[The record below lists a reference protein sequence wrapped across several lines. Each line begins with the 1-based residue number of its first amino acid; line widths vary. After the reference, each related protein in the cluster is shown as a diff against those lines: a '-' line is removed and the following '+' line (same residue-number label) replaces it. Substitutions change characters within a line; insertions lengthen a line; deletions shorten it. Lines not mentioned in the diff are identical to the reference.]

1 VTRLRARRPGR
12 AARLAWMLPAA
23 GTVLLVAALAWAA
36 VASAHHQAWLGG
48 PPAWR
53 HALRPAAAW
62 TLPVLAVLW
71 AGALALYWWPRRH
84 QRQPISLVA
93 LLSMVIVGVILA
105 EASFL
110 PCTGSQ
116 APVIA
121 PQSWVLA
128 LFTGQMEGRFGGAV
142 CPGPPPLAMQLAR
155 VVCLGATFTGVA
167 AAAAVLWRAE
177 IDRLKTRF
185 VGELTV
191 MTGLDEMTVALLGRL
206 VTEPGRG
213 QVVLVE
219 ADPNHPLLEEAR
231 ATGARVIIA
240 DPGQAGALRPVLIHL
255 GRPAVRQVFALHPG
269 AHDNETI
276 LAGVRQALGQ
286 VRRRTDHAPHVVAR
300 IDDPRHADTWRGD
313 HIGAHQLWLED
324 ALSPYET
331 TAVFAVQA
339 VLAHRARTLVLC
351 GDTTLALAILIE
363 AARSAWE
370 RQELREAAEAGGQPG
385 SGPGA
390 GFPEILVMAD
400 RAADLQREFSA
411 TAAPHLRAALPEVK
425 IAAGHWRGQLLPYL
439 DTRPAA
445 EAAACVVVI
454 TDAPSPGNTHEAGRV
469 ARLHPGTVI
478 YAQSVD
484 DAGGAGVVFDRLH
497 HFRRGFLVDGALP
510 ADTWTRLARHNHE
523 CYRLRWPVPAGSPRE
538 SSRRP
543 WDDLDEFFRADNI
556 RQVRQVLSSA
566 VYLGRLW
573 RPLRAVPPGSFVEFT
588 GSELLWIARTDHDSW
603 HARRVAAGWR
613 PPRAGEPEDN
623 DRRVNASIV
632 SWDALP
638 AEVRHANVQHI
649 RSLVDRLQA
658 IGYAA
663 VLPDG
668 GAGHAAGYRRRGE
681 VRAERLRQ
689 AQTWTAPDG
698 AVMEAQP
705 GDWRVRDEEGTERTV
720 RDAQFRASH
729 EWVGGHR
736 WVRTGEVRAWRVSEP
751 TTVLT
756 LEGPAT
762 AAAGDWIVQGAGGE
776 RWPVPAS
783 QFERGHVA
791 CPGQP
796 HAAGEEDP
804 GAGPSRPGPASGD
817 QSPGSVTGSPVAG
830 G

>member
-1 VTRLRARRPGR
+1 VTRQGARRPRPGR
-12 AARLAWMLPAA
+12 AARLGWVLPAA
-23 GTVLLVAALAWAA
+23 GTVLLVVALAWAA
-36 VASAHHQAWLGG
+36 VASAHDQAWLDG

-53 HALRPAAAW
+53 HALRPAAPW

-71 AGALALYWWPRRH
+71 AGALALYWWPRRQH
-84 QRQPISLVA
+84 RLPFSLAA
-93 LLSMVIVGVILA
+93 LLSMVAVGVVLA

-110 PCTGSQ
+110 PCAGGQ

-128 LFTGQMEGRFGGAV
+128 LFTGQMEERFGGAA
-142 CPGPPPLAMQLAR
+142 CPGAPPLAMQLAR
-155 VVCLGATFTGVA
+155 VVCLGVTFIGVA
-167 AAAAVLWRAE
+167 AAAAVLWRTE

-185 VGELTV
+185 VGDLTV

-206 VTEPGRG
+206 VAESGKGR
-213 QVVLVE
+213 VVLVE

-240 DPGQAGALRPVLIHL
+240 DPGRAGTLRPVLTHL
-255 GRPAVRQVFALHPG
+255 GRPAVRQFFALHPG

-276 LAGVRQALGQ
+276 LGGVRQALRQ
-286 VRRRTDHAPHVVAR
+286 VRHRTDHDPHVVAR

-313 HIGAHQLWLED
+313 HIDAHQLWLED

-331 TAVFAVQA
+331 TAVFAVRA
-339 VLAHRARTLVLC
+339 MLAHRARTLVLC

-370 RQELREAAEAGGQPG
+370 RRELREAAEAGGQPG
-385 SGPGA
+385 AGPGA
-390 GFPEILVMAD
+390 GFPEIMVMAD
-400 RAADLQREFSA
+400 RAGDLQREFSA
-411 TAAPHLRAALPEVK
+411 TAAPQLRAALPEVK
-425 IAAGHWRGQLLPYL
+425 ITTGHWRGRLLPYL

-454 TDAPSPGNTHEAGRV
+454 TDAPSPENTHEAGRV
-469 ARLHPGTVI
+469 ARLHPSTVI

-484 DAGGAGVVFDRLH
+484 DAGEAGVVFDRLH

-523 CYRLRWPVPAGSPRE
+523 CYRLRWPVPTGSPRE

-566 VYLGRLW
+566 VALGRQW
-573 RPLRAVPPGSFVEFT
+573 RPLRAVPPGSAVEFT
-588 GSELLWIARTDHDSW
+588 GSELAWIARTDHDSW
-603 HARRVAAGWR
+603 YARRIAAGWR
-613 PPRAGEPEDN
+613 PPRAGEREDN
-623 DRRVNASIV
+623 SLRVNASIV
-632 SWDALP
+632 SWEALP
-638 AEVRHANVQHI
+638 ADTKHANVQHI
-649 RSLVDRLQA
+649 GSILGRLQT

-668 GAGHAAGYRRRGE
+668 GPGHAAGYRRHGE
-681 VRAERLRQ
+681 VWAEQLQQ
-689 AQTWTAPDG
+689 AQAWTAPDG
-698 AVMEAQP
+698 AVMEARP
-705 GDWRVRDEEGTERTV
+705 GDWRVRDEEGAERTV
-720 RDAQFRASH
+720 ADTQFRASH
-729 EWVGGHR
+729 ERVDGHR
-736 WVRTGEVRAWRVSEP
+736 WARTGEVRAWRVSET
-751 TTVLT
+751 TTVVT

-762 AAAGDWIVQGAGGE
+762 AAAGDWIVEGPGGE

-783 QFERGHVA
+783 QFERSHVA
-791 CPGQP
+791 CPGRAE
-796 HAAGEEDP
+796 AAGAEDP
-804 GAGPSRPGPASGD
+804 GPGQTPLPARPH
-817 QSPGSVTGSPVAG
+817 
-830 G
+830 

>member
-1 VTRLRARRPGR
+1 
-12 AARLAWMLPAA
+12 
-23 GTVLLVAALAWAA
+23 VLLVAALAWAA
-36 VASAHHQAWLGG
+36 VASAHDQAWLDG

-53 HALRPAAAW
+53 HALRPAAPW
-62 TLPVLAVLW
+62 PLPVLAVLW

-84 QRQPISLVA
+84 HRLPISLAA
-93 LLSMVIVGVILA
+93 LLSMVAVGVILA

-110 PCTGSQ
+110 PCAGGQ

-128 LFTGQMEGRFGGAV
+128 LFTGQMEERFGGAA
-142 CPGPPPLAMQLAR
+142 CPGAPPLAMQLAR
-155 VVCLGATFTGVA
+155 VVCLSATFIGVA

-185 VGELTV
+185 VGGLTV

-206 VTEPGRG
+206 VAESGKG
-213 QVVLVE
+213 KVVLVE

-240 DPGQAGALRPVLIHL
+240 DPGRAGTLRPVLTHL

-269 AHDNETI
+269 AHGNETI
-276 LAGVRQALGQ
+276 LAGVRQALRQ
-286 VRRRTDHAPHVVAR
+286 VRHRTDHDPHVVAR

-331 TAVFAVQA
+331 TAVFAVRA
-339 VLAHRARTLVLC
+339 VLAHRAHTLVLC

-370 RQELREAAEAGGQPG
+370 LRELREAAEAGGQPG
-385 SGPGA
+385 SGPRA
-390 GFPEILVMAD
+390 GFPEIMVMAD
-400 RAADLQREFSA
+400 RAGDLQREFSA
-411 TAAPHLRAALPEVK
+411 TAAPGHGRGRLLR
-425 IAAGHWRGQLLPYL
+425 YL

-445 EAAACVVVI
+445 EAAACAVVI
-454 TDAPSPGNTHEAGRV
+454 TDPPSPENTHEAGRV

-484 DAGGAGVVFDRLH
+484 DAGEAGVVFDHLH

-523 CYRLRWPVPAGSPRE
+523 GYRLRWPVPAGSPRE

-566 VYLGRLW
+566 VSLGRQW
-573 RPLRAVPPGSFVEFT
+573 RPLRAVPPGSAVEFT
-588 GSELLWIARTDHDSW
+588 GSELAWIARTDHDSW
-603 HARRVAAGWR
+603 YARRIAAGWR
-613 PPRAGEPEDN
+613 PPRAGEREDN
-623 DRRVNASIV
+623 SRRVNASIV

-638 AEVRHANVQHI
+638 ADTRHANVQHI
-649 RSLVDRLQA
+649 GSILERLQT

-668 GAGHAAGYRRRGE
+668 GPDHAAGYRRHGE
-681 VRAERLRQ
+681 VWAEQLPDAQ
-689 AQTWTAPDG
+689 AWTAPG
-698 AVMEAQP
+698 GEVMESRP
-705 GDWRVRDEEGTERTV
+705 GDWRVRDEEGAERTV

-729 EWVGGHR
+729 ERVDGHR
-736 WVRTGEVRAWRVSEP
+736 WARTGEVRAWRVSEP
-751 TTVLT
+751 TTVVT

-762 AAAGDWIVQGAGGE
+762 AAAGDWIVQGPGGE

-783 QFERGHVA
+783 QFERSHVA

-796 HAAGEEDP
+796 EAAGEE
-804 GAGPSRPGPASGD
+804 GPSPGLSRSGPASGD
-817 QSPGSVTGSPVAG
+817 QSPGSVAGSPATG

>member
-1 VTRLRARRPGR
+1 MTRLRARRPGR

-53 HALRPAAAW
+53 HALRPAAGW
-62 TLPVLAVLW
+62 TLPILAVLW

-84 QRQPISLVA
+84 QRRPISLVA

-331 TAVFAVQA
+331 TAVFAVRA

-588 GSELLWIARTDHDSW
+588 GPELLWIARTDHDSW
-603 HARRVAAGWR
+603 HARRVAADWR

-649 RSLVDRLQA
+649 RSLLERLQA

-668 GAGHAAGYRRRGE
+668 GRGPRGGLPAPRRGAG
-681 VRAERLRQ
+681 RA
-689 AQTWTAPDG
+689 
-698 AVMEAQP
+698 
-705 GDWRVRDEEGTERTV
+705 
-720 RDAQFRASH
+720 
-729 EWVGGHR
+729 
-736 WVRTGEVRAWRVSEP
+736 
-751 TTVLT
+751 
-756 LEGPAT
+756 
-762 AAAGDWIVQGAGGE
+762 AAAGPDLDGPRRGGDGGPA
-776 RWPVPAS
+776 RRLARPGRGGNRAHRTRRPVPRESRVGGRAPLGANR
-783 QFERGHVA
+783 RGTGLAGQRAHHRA
-791 CPGQP
+791 HAGRPGHRRGRRLDRPGGGRGTLAGPGQP
-796 HAAGEEDP
+796 VRARSRG
-804 GAGPSRPGPASGD
+804 RPGPAAGSRGGRSRRRPLPSRSG
-817 QSPGSVTGSPVAG
+817 QRGSVTGIGDRKPG
-830 G
+830 RRG

>member
-1 VTRLRARRPGR
+1 
-12 AARLAWMLPAA
+12 
-23 GTVLLVAALAWAA
+23 VLLVAALAWAA
-36 VASAHHQAWLGG
+36 VASAHHQGWLDG

-53 HALRPAAAW
+53 HALRPAASW

-71 AGALALYWWPRRH
+71 AGALTLYWWPRRH
-84 QRQPISLVA
+84 HRLTISLVA
-93 LLSMVIVGVILA
+93 LLSMVAVGVTLA

-110 PCTGSQ
+110 PCAGGQ

-128 LFTGQMEGRFGGAV
+128 LFTGQMEERFGGAV
-142 CPGPPPLAMQLAR
+142 CPGAPPLAMQLAR
-155 VVCLGATFTGVA
+155 VVCLGATFIGVA

-185 VGELTV
+185 IGELTV

-206 VTEPGRG
+206 VTEAGRG
-213 QVVLVE
+213 KVVLVE

-231 ATGARVIIA
+231 AAGARVIIA
-240 DPGQAGALRPVLIHL
+240 DPGRAGALRPVLTHL

-269 AHDNETI
+269 AHDNEAI
-276 LAGVRQALGQ
+276 LAGVRQALRQ
-286 VRRRTDHAPHVVAR
+286 VRRRTDHNPHVVAR
-300 IDDPRHADTWRGD
+300 VDDPRHADTWRGD

-331 TAVFAVQA
+331 TAVFAVRA

-385 SGPGA
+385 SGACA
-390 GFPEILVMAD
+390 GFPDIMVMAD
-400 RAADLQREFSA
+400 RAGDLQREFSA
-411 TAAPHLRAALPEVK
+411 TAARQLRAALPEIK
-425 IAAGHWRGQLLPYL
+425 ISTGHWRGQLLRYL
-439 DTRPAA
+439 DTGPAA
-445 EAAACVVVI
+445 EAAACAVVI
-454 TDAPSPGNTHEAGRV
+454 TDAPSPENTHEAGRV
-469 ARLHPGTVI
+469 ARLHPSTVI

-484 DAGGAGVVFDRLH
+484 DAGEAGVVFDRLH

-603 HARRVAAGWR
+603 HARRVAADWR

-649 RSLVDRLQA
+649 RSLLERLQA

-663 VLPDG
+663 VLPEG

-689 AQTWTAPDG
+689 AQAWTAPGG

-705 GDWRVRDEEGTERTV
+705 GDWRVRDGEGTERTV

-729 EWVGGHR
+729 ERVGGQR

-762 AAAGDWIVQGAGGE
+762 AVAGDWIVQGAGGE

-796 HAAGEEDP
+796 QAAGEEGP

>member
-1 VTRLRARRPGR
+1 MTRQQARGAGR
-12 AARLAWMLPAA
+12 AARRAWVLPAT

-36 VASAHHQAWLGG
+36 VASAHNQAWLDG
-48 PPAWR
+48 PPSWR
-53 HALRPAAAW
+53 HALRPDAPW

-71 AGALALYWWPRRH
+71 AGALARYWWPRRH
-84 QRQPISLVA
+84 HRLAISLVA
-93 LLSMVIVGVILA
+93 LLSMVVVGVVLA

-110 PCTGSQ
+110 PCTGGQ

-121 PQSWVLA
+121 PLSWVLA
-128 LFTGQMEGRFGGAV
+128 LFTGQMEERFGGAA
-142 CPGPPPLAMQLAR
+142 CPGAPPLAMQLAR

-206 VTEPGRG
+206 VAESGRG
-213 QVVLVE
+213 KVVLVE

-240 DPGQAGALRPVLIHL
+240 DPSRAGTLRPVLTHL
-255 GRPAVRQVFALHPG
+255 GRTAVRQVFALHPG

-276 LAGVRQALGQ
+276 IAGVRQGLRQARG
-286 VRRRTDHAPHVVAR
+286 RTDHHPHVVAR
-300 IDDPRHADTWRGD
+300 VDDPRHADTWRGD

-331 TAVFAVQA
+331 TAVFAVRA
-339 VLAHRARTLVLC
+339 VLAHWARTLVLC

-370 RQELREAAEAGGQPG
+370 RRERREAQEAGGQPG
-385 SGPGA
+385 SGACA

-400 RAADLQREFSA
+400 RARDLQREFSA
-411 TAAPHLRAALPEVK
+411 TATPQLRAALPEVT
-425 IAAGHWRGQLLPYL
+425 ITAGHWRNHLLPYL

-454 TDAPSPGNTHEAGRV
+454 TDAPSPENTHEAGRV
-469 ARLHPGTVI
+469 ARLHPSTVI
-478 YAQSVD
+478 YAQSAD
-484 DAGGAGVVFDRLH
+484 DAGEAGVVFDHLH

-566 VYLGRLW
+566 VSLGRQW
-573 RPLRAVPPGSFVEFT
+573 RPLRAVPPGSIVEFT

-603 HARRVAAGWR
+603 YARRIAAGWH
-613 PPRAGEPEDN
+613 PPQAGEREDN
-623 DRRVNASIV
+623 DRRVNASV
-632 SWDALP
+632 ASWEALP
-638 AEVRHANVQHI
+638 AGTRHANVQHI
-649 RSLVDRLQA
+649 RSILERLQA

-668 GAGHAAGYRRRGE
+668 GPGHAAGYRRHGE
-681 VRAERLRQ
+681 VWAERLRQ
-689 AQTWTAPDG
+689 ARAWTSADG
-698 AVMEAQP
+698 KVMEARP
-705 GDWRVRDEEGTERTV
+705 GDWCVRDEAGAERTV

-729 EWVGGHR
+729 ERVDGNR
-736 WVRTGEVRAWRVSEP
+736 WARTGEVRAWQVSEP

-756 LEGPAT
+756 LEGPVT
-762 AAAGDWIVQGAGGE
+762 AAAGDWIVQGPGGE
-776 RWPVPAS
+776 RWPVPAG

-791 CPGQP
+791 CPGPLQ
-796 HAAGEEDP
+796 AAGAVGP
-804 GAGPSRPGPASGD
+804 G
-817 QSPGSVTGSPVAG
+817 
-830 G
+830 

>member
-1 VTRLRARRPGR
+1 MTRQGARRPDR
-12 AARLAWMLPAA
+12 AARLAWVLPAA
-23 GTVLLVAALAWAA
+23 ATVLLVAALAWAA
-36 VASAHHQAWLGG
+36 VASAHDQAWLDG
-48 PPAWR
+48 PPVWR
-53 HALRPAAAW
+53 HALRPAAPW

-71 AGALALYWWPRRH
+71 AGALALYWWPRRYH
-84 QRQPISLVA
+84 RLPISLVA
-93 LLSMVIVGVILA
+93 LLSMVAAGVILA

-110 PCTGSQ
+110 PCAGGQ

-142 CPGPPPLAMQLAR
+142 CPGAPPLAIQLAR
-155 VVCLGATFTGVA
+155 VVCLSATFTGVA

-206 VTEPGRG
+206 VAESGKGR
-213 QVVLVE
+213 VVLVE

-231 ATGARVIIA
+231 ATGARMLIA
-240 DPGQAGALRPVLIHL
+240 DPRRAGTLRPVLTHL

-269 AHDNETI
+269 AHDNEAI
-276 LAGVRQALGQ
+276 LAGVRQGLRQ
-286 VRRRTDHAPHVVAR
+286 VRHRADHDPHVVAR
-300 IDDPRHADTWRGD
+300 IDDPRHADTWRGH

-331 TAVFAVQA
+331 TAVFAVRA
-339 VLAHRARTLVLC
+339 VLKHRPRTLVLC

-370 RQELREAAEAGGQPG
+370 RRELREAAEAGGQPG
-385 SGPGA
+385 AGPGA
-390 GFPEILVMAD
+390 GFPEIMVMAD
-400 RAADLQREFSA
+400 RAGDLQREFCA
-411 TAAPHLRAALPEVK
+411 TAAHQLRAALPEIK
-425 IAAGHWRGQLLPYL
+425 ITTGHWRGQLLRYL
-439 DTRPAA
+439 DTRPTAG
-445 EAAACVVVI
+445 AAACVVVI
-454 TDAPSPGNTHEAGRV
+454 TDAPSPENTHEAGRV

-484 DAGGAGVVFDRLH
+484 DAGDAGVVFDRLH

-566 VYLGRLW
+566 VSLGRLW
-573 RPLRAVPPGSFVEFT
+573 RPLRAVRPGSAVEFT
-588 GSELLWIARTDHDSW
+588 GSELALIARTDHDSW
-603 HARRVAAGWR
+603 YDRRIAAGWR
-613 PPRAGEPEDN
+613 PPRAGEREDN
-623 DRRVNASIV
+623 SRRVNASIV

-638 AEVRHANVQHI
+638 DGLRHANVQHI
-649 RSLVDRLQA
+649 GSILERLQT

-663 VLPDG
+663 VLPG
-668 GAGHAAGYRRRGE
+668 GGPVHAAAYRRHGE
-681 VRAERLRQ
+681 VWAEQLRQ
-689 AQTWTAPDG
+689 AEAWTAPDG
-698 AVMEAQP
+698 AVMEARP
-705 GDWRVRDEEGTERTV
+705 GDWRVRDEEGAERTV

-729 EWVGGHR
+729 QRVDGHR
-736 WVRTGEVRAWRVSEP
+736 WERTGEVRAWRVSEP
-751 TTVLT
+751 TTVVT

-762 AAAGDWIVQGAGGE
+762 AAAGDWIVEGQGGE

-783 QFERGHVA
+783 QFERSHVA
-791 CPGQP
+791 RPGRP
-796 HAAGEEDP
+796 RAAGEEGP
-804 GAGPSRPGPASGD
+804 GPSRSGLASGD
-817 QSPGSVTGSPVAG
+817 QSPGPVAGSPVSG

>member
-1 VTRLRARRPGR
+1 MTRQGARPGR
-12 AARLAWMLPAA
+12 AARQAWVLPAA
-23 GTVLLVAALAWAA
+23 GTALLVTALAWAA
-36 VASAHHQAWLGG
+36 VASAHNQPWLGG

-53 HALRPAAAW
+53 QALRPAAPW

-71 AGALALYWWPRRH
+71 AGALALYWWPRRQH
-84 QRQPISLVA
+84 RLPISLLA
-93 LLSMVIVGVILA
+93 LLSMVAVGVILA

-110 PCTGSQ
+110 PCTGGQ

-142 CPGPPPLAMQLAR
+142 CPGAPPLAVQLAR

-167 AAAAVLWRAE
+167 AAATVLWRAE
-177 IDRLKTRF
+177 LDRLKTRF

-206 VTEPGRG
+206 VAESGRG
-213 QVVLVE
+213 KVVLVE

-240 DPGQAGALRPVLIHL
+240 DPGRAGALRPVLTHL

-276 LAGVRQALGQ
+276 LAGVRQALRQ
-286 VRRRTDHAPHVVAR
+286 ARRRPDDAPHVVAR
-300 IDDPRHADTWRGD
+300 VDDPRHADTWRGD

-331 TAVFAVQA
+331 TAVFVVRA

-370 RQELREAAEAGGQPG
+370 RRELREAAEAGGQPG
-385 SGPGA
+385 PGR

-400 RAADLQREFSA
+400 RAGDLQREFCA
-411 TAAPHLRAALPEVK
+411 TAAPRQRAALPELK
-425 IAAGHWRGQLLPYL
+425 ITGGHWRGQLLPYL
-439 DTRPAA
+439 DARRPAG
-445 EAAACVVVI
+445 AAACVVVI
-454 TDAPSPGNTHEAGRV
+454 TDAPSPENTHEAGRV
-469 ARLHPGTVI
+469 ARLHSGTVI
-478 YAQSVD
+478 YAQSAD
-484 DAGGAGVVFDRLH
+484 GAGDAGVVFDRLH

-543 WDDLDEFFRADNI
+543 WDDLDEFFRAENI

-573 RPLRAVPPGSFVEFT
+573 RPLRAVQPGAAAEFT
-588 GSELLWIARTDHDSW
+588 GSELLWIAHAEHDRW
-603 HARRVAAGWR
+603 YARRIAAGWH
-613 PPRAGEPEDN
+613 PPRAGEREDN
-623 DRRVNASIV
+623 SRRVNASV
-632 SWDALP
+632 LSWDALP
-638 AEVRHANVQHI
+638 ADVRQANVQHI
-649 RSLVDRLQA
+649 RSILERLQA

-668 GAGHAAGYRRRGE
+668 APGHA
-681 VRAERLRQ
+681 
-689 AQTWTAPDG
+689 
-698 AVMEAQP
+698 
-705 GDWRVRDEEGTERTV
+705 
-720 RDAQFRASH
+720 
-729 EWVGGHR
+729 
-736 WVRTGEVRAWRVSEP
+736 
-751 TTVLT
+751 
-756 LEGPAT
+756 
-762 AAAGDWIVQGAGGE
+762 
-776 RWPVPAS
+776 
-783 QFERGHVA
+783 A

-796 HAAGEEDP
+796 QAAGAE
-804 GAGPSRPGPASGD
+804 APA
-817 QSPGSVTGSPVAG
+817 
-830 G
+830 